1 MTPLEW
7 LVAASARAPLAD
19 DEIRARI
26 APSLVDG
33 SGGSAGINAAL
44 AAVGPLTIRANRS
57 DGNQVPVRSPAGDF
71 RLTVQVDAAGLVRDL
86 QLTPDEPTPASW
98 AEIDTRLAA
107 LGKRVS
113 FAAAKIN
120 GECRIVHG
128 LDADTQ
134 RPIGSAFKLYV
145 LGALAQAVAE
155 GRASWDER
163 LKIREEWK
171 SLPSGT
177 MQNHPAGTAFPLSEF
192 AELMTSISDNT
203 ATDHLIHRLGQE
215 ALERQLSLFGHDRP
229 EANIPFRTTREFF
242 RIKAPTGQIWPAP
255 LDIDEIE
262 WFASPSDIC
271 RAYAGLLRLDQP
283 EIGNALSRNDDG
295 LDLDAATFPSVWY
308 KGGSE
313 PGVVTLHYL
322 ARTTD
327 GRALAVSLMVSDP
340 DTTLDTLP
348 LTAEAQSVI
357 RGAFHHLLR

>member
-7 LVAASARAPLAD
+7 LVAASVRAPLPD
-19 DEIRARI
+19 DEIRAHI

-33 SGGSAGINAAL
+33 SGGPAGINAAL
-44 AAVGPLTIRANRS
+44 AAVGPLTIHAQS
-57 DGNQVPVRSPAGDF
+57 TDGNQVPVRGPAGDF

-86 QLTPDEPTPASW
+86 QLTPDEPKPMSW
-98 AEIDTRLAA
+98 AEIDTRLTA

-113 FAAAKIN
+113 FAAAEID

-145 LGALAQAVAE
+145 LGALGQAVAE
-155 GRASWDER
+155 GRASWDEP
-163 LKIREEWK
+163 LAIRDEWK

-177 MQNHPAGTAFPLSEF
+177 MQNHPAGTEFPLSEF
-192 AELMTSISDNT
+192 ADLMISISDNT
-203 ATDHLIHRLGQE
+203 ATDHLIQRLGRD
-215 ALERQLSLFGHDRP
+215 AVERQLSLFGHREP
-229 EANIPFRTTREFF
+229 EANIPFRTTKEFF
-242 RIKAPTGQIWPAP
+242 RIKAPTGQLWPAP
-255 LDIDEIE
+255 IDIDEIE

-271 RAYAGLLRLDQP
+271 RAYAGLLRLGQP

-295 LDLDAATFPSVWY
+295 LDLDAAAFPSVWY

-322 ARTTD
+322 VRTAD
-327 GRALAVSLMVSDP
+327 GRAKAVSLMVSDP
-340 DTTLDTLP
+340 ESTLDTLP
-348 LTAEAQSVI
+348 LTTEAQSVI
-357 RGAFHHLLR
+357 RGAFHLLA